1 MDSSLE
7 AKRES
12 YFAFLR
18 GKIPQAEQS
27 GFDPPSEC
35 HHSLFP
41 HQRDLCTWA
50 LKGGRRAIF
59 AAFGLGKSRVQLQL
73 AKWITERTNGK
84 YLIVSP
90 LGVRQEFTQSD
101 GPAMGLVVEY
111 CRTDAEVAASSAS
124 IIITN
129 YERVRDGDIN
139 VSQFAGA
146 GLDEAS
152 VLRSY
157 GSKTYQEF
165 LNLFKA
171 VPYRF
176 VFTATPSPNRHKE
189 LIHYAGFLGIM
200 DTGDALTRFF
210 KRDSEQAN
218 NLTLMPSMEGQFW
231 KWLNSWAVFLQR
243 PSDLGY
249 DDTGYDLPPMNV
261 HWHRVLVDNRKA
273 WQHTDSW
280 GQAQLFQDQAAGLAK
295 GAEIK
300 RESIELRVAKAVE
313 IMGEHEPDRHWI
325 VWHDLED
332 ERRAIEKALP
342 DSRSVFGAQDLEERE
357 ERVMGFTRGEFRILA
372 AKPVLCGSGCNFQRH
387 CADAIFLGVGYKFND
402 FIQACHRIRRYLQTK
417 EVNIHLIYLES
428 EDSICEA
435 LKEKWSQ
442 HERLMAQMQQTLRE
456 NKLTTL
462 NPDMELKRTLGVQR
476 AEVKGDRFTVI
487 HNDSILETMEMPD
500 NSVHFVCTSIP
511 FGNQYEYSPSF
522 NDLGHN
528 KDNGEFFRQMSYLV
542 PEILRC
548 LQPGRIAA
556 IHVKDRIRF
565 GNVTGYGCPTVEPFS
580 DMTVKAFTDAG
591 FLFMARITID
601 TDVVRENAQTY
612 RLGWSENAKD
622 SSKMGA
628 GMPEYV
634 LIFRKLPSDLSKAY
648 ADVRVTK
655 DKEEYTRADWQ
666 LDAAGLWRSNGNRLP
681 DPDILLH
688 MPMEDVKRLW
698 IEYAQAGGY
707 DHTEH
712 AALAK
717 ALEER
722 GKLPSSFMLFPA
734 VSRNADIWTDI
745 ARMRTLNSEQSRRNE
760 ENHVCI
766 ARGSLILT
774 QDGYIPIEDV
784 RVGTLVLTHMGRW
797 RPVLA
802 KRNMGV
808 KRVVQLEAQG
818 VAQLKCTPD
827 HKVWTRSRVG
837 RGGKGWI
844 AGSIHPAYDRRRA
857 KKATPQ
863 WIEAQHTLG
872 SYVNLPLAPIE
883 DSPLSTDDWWII
895 GRYLGDGHLDSRN
908 RPHISCH
915 HNEAEELLKRLGK
928 RAGSIAKRQTVT
940 QIAVKD
946 RAGRHST
953 EFTAVL
959 RRCGRGAAGKR
970 LPVEALSLPVDKA
983 EALLSGYLSA
993 DGHYVAKYKR
1003 YTAST
1008 VSRALALGMA
1018 MIAQRACGVVATVYA
1033 GRPPGKTTIEGRSVT
1048 TRQDWILSIPPRN
1061 VSALM
1066 LADGAWKKVRSLE
1079 DAGECEVWDIQVSE
1093 DESFVAEGCVVHNCP
1108 LQLDIIKRLI
1118 TRYTNPDEI
1127 VLDPFGGIGSTG
1139 FQALKMGRRAV
1150 LIELNAEYWR
1160 CAVGY
1165 CEQAEAEQNVPT
1177 LFDLAALTPTA
1188 AAA

>member
-1 MDSSLE
+1 MTPDIDT
-7 AKRES
+7 KREA
-12 YFAFLR
+12 YFALLR
-18 GKIPQAEQS
+18 SKIPQAEQT
-27 GFDPPSEC
+27 GFEPMSEP
-35 HHSLFP
+35 HLSLFP
-41 HQRDLCTWA
+41 HQRDICQWA
-50 LKGGRRAIF
+50 IRGGRRAIF
-59 AAFGLGKSRVQLQL
+59 CAFGLGKTRMQLQL
-73 AKWITERTNGK
+73 AKWITEKTNGK
-84 YLIVSP
+84 YLIVAP

-249 DDTGYDLPPMNV
+249 SDEGYDLPPMNV

-313 IMGEHEPDRHWI
+313 IMGEHEPDRHWV

-332 ERRAIEKALP
+332 ERRAIEKAMP
-342 DSRSVFGAQDLEERE
+342 DARSVFGAQDLEERE

-417 EVNIHLIYLES
+417 EVNIHIIYLES

-442 HERLMAQMQQTLRE
+442 HDKLMAQMQQTLRE

-591 FLFMARITID
+591 FVFMARITID

-634 LIFRKLPSDLSKAY
+634 LIFRKLPSDLSNAY
-648 ADVRVTK
+648 ADEPVTK
-655 DKEEYTRADWQ
+655 DKAAYTRADWQ

-688 MPMEDVKRLW
+688 MPMDEVKRHW
-698 IEYAQAGGY
+698 IDYALSGGY
-707 DHTEH
+707 SHEEH
-712 AALAK
+712 VELAK
-717 ALEER
+717 ALEAR

-734 VSRNADIWTDI
+734 VSRNKDIWTDI

-760 ENHVCI
+760 ENHV
-766 ARGSLILT
+766 
-774 QDGYIPIEDV
+774 
-784 RVGTLVLTHMGRW
+784 
-797 RPVLA
+797 
-802 KRNMGV
+802 
-808 KRVVQLEAQG
+808 
-818 VAQLKCTPD
+818 
-827 HKVWTRSRVG
+827 
-837 RGGKGWI
+837 
-844 AGSIHPAYDRRRA
+844 
-857 KKATPQ
+857 
-863 WIEAQHTLG
+863 
-872 SYVNLPLAPIE
+872 
-883 DSPLSTDDWWII
+883 
-895 GRYLGDGHLDSRN
+895 
-908 RPHISCH
+908 
-915 HNEAEELLKRLGK
+915 
-928 RAGSIAKRQTVT
+928 
-940 QIAVKD
+940 
-946 RAGRHST
+946 
-953 EFTAVL
+953 
-959 RRCGRGAAGKR
+959 
-970 LPVEALSLPVDKA
+970 
-983 EALLSGYLSA
+983 
-993 DGHYVAKYKR
+993 
-1003 YTAST
+1003 
-1008 VSRALALGMA
+1008 
-1018 MIAQRACGVVATVYA
+1018 
-1033 GRPPGKTTIEGRSVT
+1033 
-1048 TRQDWILSIPPRN
+1048 
-1061 VSALM
+1061 
-1066 LADGAWKKVRSLE
+1066 
-1079 DAGECEVWDIQVSE
+1079 
-1093 DESFVAEGCVVHNCP
+1093 CP